1 MDNLNK
7 LVFEALDNYFK
18 ALSKLGYLNTNI
30 TKQLLLLLF
39 LRDFLERFEGVI
51 TEEDCNKI
59 CAIIT
64 CLQENCCLVPYH
76 RSNILVEPIKNY
88 ILSIP
93 IKETQ
98 DGKIK
103 NTESEVAKL
112 VKQL

>member
-1 MDNLNK
+1 MCYYN
-7 LVFEALDNYFK
+7 VFTRE
-18 ALSKLGYLNTNI
+18 
-30 TKQLLLLLF
+30 LF
-39 LRDFLERFEGVI
+39 
-51 TEEDCNKI
+51 
-59 CAIIT
+59 
-64 CLQENCCLVPYH
+64 LVPYH

-103 NTESEVAKL
+103 NTESEVVKL